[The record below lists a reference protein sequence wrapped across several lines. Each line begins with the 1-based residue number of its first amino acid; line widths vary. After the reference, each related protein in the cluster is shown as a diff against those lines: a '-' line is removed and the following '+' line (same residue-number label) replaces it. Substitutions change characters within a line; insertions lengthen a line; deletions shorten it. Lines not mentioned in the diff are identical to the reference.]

1 MTGLRVD
8 SSQERI
14 GDYVGVLTQ
23 QEEHRRLNKLHQGSK
38 RQPGGGGVMSTQRQ
52 RYFKLLKGGDVPR
65 IAELNDL
72 KGVNTMRPCCWYGDK
87 KEALDTGL
95 GFSGGSGSPRK

>member
-38 RQPGGGGVMSTQRQ
+38 KQAHGGCMSTQRQ

-95 GFSGGSGSPRK
+95 GINGGGSPRK

>member
-23 QEEHRRLNKLHQGSK
+23 QAEHRRLNKLHQGSK
-38 RQPGGGGVMSTQRQ
+38 RQSGGGMSTQRQ

-95 GFSGGSGSPRK
+95 GINGGSPRKQ

>member
-23 QEEHRRLNKLHQGSK
+23 QAEHRRLNKLHQGSK
-38 RQPGGGGVMSTQRQ
+38 RQSGGGMSTQRQ

-72 KGVNTMRPCCWYGDK
+72 KGVNTMRPCCCYGDK

-95 GFSGGSGSPRK
+95 GINGSGSPRKQ

>member
-1 MTGLRVD
+1 M
-8 SSQERI
+8 
-14 GDYVGVLTQ
+14 GVLTQ

-38 RQPGGGGVMSTQRQ
+38 REAAGGGMSTQRQ

-95 GFSGGSGSPRK
+95 GINGGGSPRK